1 MGNQLRYLLG
11 AGLTQV
17 KIMPKNNYLVFWGLN
32 NPSGYAVFLSI
43 YWRKTYNTLFDGVNA
58 T

>member
-1 MGNQLRYLLG
+1 
-11 AGLTQV
+11 
-17 KIMPKNNYLVFWGLN
+17 MPKNNYLVFWGLN
-32 NPSGYAVFLSI
+32 NTATRAVYISM